1 MNFIL
6 MIIPIPFVYFYNLL
20 NKNFEKHQEKNIALN
35 STALFH
41 ASSTVFISYLSIY
54 HDLNVFFILINSG
67 GYFIFDFLYIIKNRK
82 FDILRLMYLYHHISV
97 YLYIMLP
104 ADIHYWPQLMLVSEL
119 SNLPNYLV
127 YYSIKNDKKMQ
138 IKKSYQTKILLKIQ
152 LFVYF
157 VLRIFFIGYY
167 GIKEIYNKNVDTI
180 KLPIY
185 LVSVLYLF
193 GVIWFIA
200 MLKQNI

>member
-1 MNFIL
+1 
-6 MIIPIPFVYFYNLL
+6 
-20 NKNFEKHQEKNIALN
+20 
-35 STALFH
+35 
-41 ASSTVFISYLSIY
+41 
-54 HDLNVFFILINSG
+54 
-67 GYFIFDFLYIIKNRK
+67 
-82 FDILRLMYLYHHISV
+82 
-97 YLYIMLP
+97 MLP

-138 IKKSYQTKILLKIQ
+138 IKKSYKTKILLKFQ